1 MLTGYLSKLGCRAGD
16 TVDVMLSSSSSEA
29 TIDFIRLIHG
39 DTNPKGPGFVFEE
52 ISGVVPQT
60 VALTEVATPIGSFG
74 ISAKAISVKGQQAV
88 HIGFE
93 IWPTVPVYGRTQSI
107 LGLPG
112 IGLAVSIDVHGHL
125 ILTNAGETVFRMEQS
140 LSERT
145 WYKVSIL
152 LDAAGSHC
160 LVEGIEK
167 SGTRLVTHGSSSA
180 KGLLLAGQSDVVLAA
195 SSYSVHGLQV
205 FGTDLYNGKIAALK
219 IREGDKMLGDWHF
232 HLGIDGQ
239 TVFDVAGGNDI
250 ELINVPTRAMTGPR
264 WTGKIEAWT
273 QAPEQYDAIHFH
285 DDDLSDAKWPVSASL
300 TVPDTLPSGIYA
312 VRVRTL
318 DEEDHIPLAIRPA
331 PEAATAKIAFVLGT
345 YTYVAY
351 ANEHLTE
358 GEFEQGSELEV
369 TTGQSEAM
377 AAEHQE
383 WGKSVYDYHND
394 GSGVAHSSF
403 LRPIPN
409 MRPTYRFWGFDAPR
423 RFSCDLYIVHFLHK
437 LGIPFD
443 ILTEHD
449 LDAEWETVL
458 EPYQTVIASSHPEY
472 YSGEMLDAYEN
483 HVDAGGGLLYLGG
496 DGFYWVTTA
505 VKGLPEVLEVRKF
518 EGLRHWEADPG
529 ERYQSSTGE
538 LGGIWR
544 SRGRSSH
551 KLFGVGMAGY
561 GWDRKAPGYR
571 RSEASYR
578 PEASWVFDGIEEK
591 VVGDFGL
598 IMNGT
603 SGDEI
608 DRIDYKFGTPKNTI
622 VLASSEPHSEWYVP
636 IPEDIHST
644 SNKMNATFNPNVRS
658 DMVLIEKES
667 GGAVFSVGSIIFAG
681 ALPVN
686 DGDNNVAALLTNVVR
701 NFTARKKTH

>member
-16 TVDVMLSSSSSEA
+16 TIDIMLGSSASEA
-29 TIDFIRLIHG
+29 TVDFIRLIHG

-52 ISGVVPQT
+52 IPEILPQT
-60 VALTEVATPIGSFG
+60 VAVGEVATPIGSFG
-74 ISAKAISVKGQQAV
+74 ISSTGVSIEREALHVA
-88 HIGFE
+88 FE
-93 IWPTVPVYGRTQSI
+93 IWPTVPTYGRAQSV

-112 IGLAVSIDVHGHL
+112 LDLAISINAAGRL
-125 ILTNAGETVFRMEQS
+125 ELTKTGAVVATVDRPLM
-140 LSERT
+140 ERT
-145 WYKVSIL
+145 WYAVSISIEL
-152 LDAAGSHC
+152 ERTGCSIDR
-160 LVEGIEK
+160 IEK
-167 SGTRLVTHGSSSA
+167 SGARLVPHGQA
-180 KGLLLAGQSDVVLAA
+180 NGQGFSPTGQTEIVLAA
-195 SSYSVHGLQV
+195 SGYRADGRQL
-205 FGTDLYNGKIAALK
+205 FGADLYNGKIAALV
-219 IREGDKMLGDWHF
+219 IRSGETVLGDWQF
-232 HLGIDGQ
+232 HEAMAGQ
-239 TVFDVAGGNDI
+239 TIVDRAGGHHID
-250 ELINVPTRAMTGPR
+250 LINVPTRAMTGPR
-264 WTGKIEAWT
+264 WTGKVEAWT

-285 DDDLSDAKWPVSASL
+285 DDDLSDAKWPVTTTL
-300 TVPDTLPSGIYA
+300 TVPETLASGIYA
-312 VRVRTL
+312 VRVRTA
-318 DEEDHIPLAIRPA
+318 DEEDHIPLAVRPRLGT
-331 PEAATAKIAFVLGT
+331 AAAKIAFVLGT

-394 GSGVAHSSF
+394 GSGVAHSTF

-443 ILTEHD
+443 IITEHD
-449 LDAEWETVL
+449 LDAEWGTIL
-458 EPYQTVIASSHPEY
+458 DPYQTVIASSHPEY
-472 YSGEMLDAYEN
+472 YSGEMLDAYET

-505 VKGLPEVLEVRKF
+505 VKGIPEVIEVRKF

-544 SRGRSSH
+544 SRGRSAH

-571 RSEASYR
+571 RSEASYL
-578 PEASWVFDGIEEK
+578 PEAAWVFYGINDE
-591 VVGDFGL
+591 VIGDFGL

-608 DRIDYKFGTPKNTI
+608 DRIDYKFGTPRDTI

-636 IPEDIHST
+636 VPEDIHST
-644 SNKMNATFNPNVRS
+644 SNKMNATYNPNVRS

-686 DGDNNVAALLTNVVR
+686 GGDNNVAALLANIVR
-701 NFTARKKTH
+701 NFTARRKQN